1 MSSFRT
7 KNYSSLSKIT
17 KLVIYVLIVE
27 VVVELIVITSD
38 YSEIRLMNSVLNNE
52 LEYSEKLSQIEIN
65 DYRVSIIGTIEFPLL
80 ILSSILFFYWFY
92 RAYRNLESLGALGLT
107 FNPKWVVGYFFIPF
121 LCLWKPYEALKE
133 IWKVSDP
140 YNTSEDY
147 MWRSAKV
154 SRVLA
159 FWWITFVLSNM
170 TGTLLLTGAFRTETL
185 EDWIR
190 LDMYDIAASI
200 AIMISDAILIYIMK
214 KISSRQEM
222 KNSNLSLIA

>member
-1 MSSFRT
+1 
-7 KNYSSLSKIT
+7 
-17 KLVIYVLIVE
+17 VLIVE

-65 DYRVSIIGTIEFPLL
+65 DYRVSIISTIEFPLL

-92 RAYRNLESLGALGLT
+92 RAYRNLESFGAVGLT

-133 IWKVSDP
+133 IWKISDP
-140 YNTSEDY
+140 YNTSEGC

-154 SRVLA
+154 SPALT
-159 FWWITFVLSNM
+159 FWWLTFVLSNI
-170 TGTLLLTGAFRTETL
+170 TGTLLLTGSFRTETL

-190 LDMYDIAASI
+190 LDMYDIVASI
-200 AIMISDAILIYIMK
+200 VIIISDAILIYIIK
-214 KISSRQEM
+214 KISSKQEM
-222 KNSNLSLIA
+222 KNSNLSLIV

>member
-1 MSSFRT
+1 M
-7 KNYSSLSKIT
+7 
-17 KLVIYVLIVE
+17 LIVE
-27 VVVELIVITSD
+27 IVVELIVITSD

-65 DYRVSIIGTIEFPLL
+65 DYRVSILSSIEFPLL
-80 ILSSILFFYWFY
+80 ILSSVLFFYWFY

-140 YNTSEDY
+140 YNRSEGY

-154 SRVLA
+154 SPVLA
-159 FWWITFVLSNM
+159 FWWIMFVLSNM
-170 TGTLLLTGAFRTETL
+170 TGTLLLTGSFRTETL

-200 AIMISDAILIYIMK
+200 AIIISDAILIYIVK
-214 KISSRQEM
+214 KMSSRQEM
-222 KNSNLSLIA
+222 KNSNLSLMA

>member
-1 MSSFRT
+1 MPSFRM
-7 KNYSSLSKIT
+7 KNFSSLSKIT
-17 KLVIYVLIVE
+17 RLVICILIVE

-52 LEYSEKLSQIEIN
+52 LEYSEKLSQIETN
-65 DYRVSIIGTIEFPLL
+65 DYRVSIISTIQFPVL

-92 RAYRNLESLGALGLT
+92 RAYRNLESLGALGLK
-107 FNPKWVVGYFFIPF
+107 FNPKWVIGYFFIPF
-121 LCLWKPYEALKE
+121 LCLWKPYEAVKE

-140 YNTSEDY
+140 YNVSEGY

-154 SRVLA
+154 SPILA
-159 FWWITFVLSNM
+159 FWWVTFVLSNM
-170 TGTLLLTGAFRTETL
+170 AGTLLLTGSLRTETL
-185 EDWIR
+185 DDWIR

-200 AIMISDAILIYIMK
+200 AIVISDAILIYIIK

>member
-1 MSSFRT
+1 MSSFRM

-17 KLVIYVLIVE
+17 KLVICVLIIE

-38 YSEIRLMNSVLNNE
+38 YSEIRLMNSVLNND

-65 DYRVSIIGTIEFPLL
+65 DYRVSIISTIELPLL

-140 YNTSEDY
+140 YNTSEGY

-154 SRVLA
+154 SPVLA

-170 TGTLLLTGAFRTETL
+170 TGTLLLTGSFRTETL

-200 AIMISDAILIYIMK
+200 VIIISDAILIYIIK